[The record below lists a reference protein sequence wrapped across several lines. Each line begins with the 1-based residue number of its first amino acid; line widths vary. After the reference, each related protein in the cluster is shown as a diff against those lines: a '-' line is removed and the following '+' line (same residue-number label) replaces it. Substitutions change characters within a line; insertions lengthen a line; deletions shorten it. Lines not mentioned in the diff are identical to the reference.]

1 MLIPWRVFLLDIVSC
16 LCHVQLL
23 IWHFYFYQLL
33 HVDVLIFGGV
43 LLQEGTLRW
52 EARRG
57 RPLDILSHSMSTCIF
72 IALDTDFWKCGQN
85 EIY

>member
-1 MLIPWRVFLLDIVSC
+1 MYIYILYCIIYIMFFFSIMG
-16 LCHVQLL
+16 
-23 IWHFYFYQLL
+23 FYFYQLL

-57 RPLDILSHSMSTCIF
+57 RPLDILSHSTYVNMYIHRIRYGLLEVWS
-72 IALDTDFWKCGQN
+72 K
-85 EIY
+85 